1 VSTPKYTTYADP
13 DLIVMCLKGDSAA
26 WEALIKRYR
35 RLIYSVPSRFG
46 FAEADAADVFQ
57 AVCVKLLEHLSE
69 VRDDRKI
76 SGWLITTTMRQC
88 LHLKA
93 MKTRETTG
101 ETTTFREPE
110 DPALN
115 LEELRILTEQQQTLR
130 EAVETLAERCRKL
143 IALMYFD
150 SRSLT
155 YDELS
160 QELEIPVASI
170 GPTRSRCLEKLRT
183 ILRRRGVT
191 YTKSANAGSGS
202 G

>member
-1 VSTPKYTTYADP
+1 
-13 DLIVMCLKGDSAA
+13 LCLKGDSSA
-26 WEALIKRYR
+26 WEALIMRYR

-69 VRDDRKI
+69 IRDDRKI

-93 MKTRETTG
+93 IKTRETTG
-101 ETTTFREPE
+101 ENAPTREPE
-110 DPALN
+110 DPTVN
-115 LEELRILTEQQQTLR
+115 LEDLRIVTEQQQTLR

-150 SRSLT
+150 TRSLT
-155 YDELS
+155 YDQLS

-170 GPTRSRCLEKLRT
+170 GPTRGRCLEKLRT

-191 YTKSANAGSGS
+191 YARSASIGSES
-202 G
+202 GRR

>member
-1 VSTPKYTTYADP
+1 MINTKYKNYTDP
-13 DLIVMCLKGDSAA
+13 ELVALCLKGDGQG
-26 WEALIKRYR
+26 WEALIMRYR
-35 RLIYSVPSRFG
+35 RLIYSVPVRFG
-46 FAEADAADVFQ
+46 FTAADASDVFQ

-93 MKTRETTG
+93 LKTRETTAESG
-101 ETTTFREPE
+101 DTREPE
-110 DPALN
+110 DPSLN
-115 LEELRILTEQQQTLR
+115 LEEYRILTEQQQTLR
-130 EAVETLAERCRKL
+130 EAVDTLAGRCRKL
-143 IALMYFD
+143 ISLMYFD

-155 YDELS
+155 YDQLS

-170 GPTRSRCLEKLRT
+170 GPTRGRCLEKLRT

-191 YTKSANAGSGS
+191 YARSASVGSGS